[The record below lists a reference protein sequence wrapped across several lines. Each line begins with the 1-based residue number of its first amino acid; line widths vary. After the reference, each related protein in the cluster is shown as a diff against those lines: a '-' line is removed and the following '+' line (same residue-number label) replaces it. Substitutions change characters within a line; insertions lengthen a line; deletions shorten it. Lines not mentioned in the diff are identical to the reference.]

1 MKNSLKDL
9 KLAIVGLGYVGLPLA
24 IEFGKKRSV
33 IGYDLD
39 KQRILELK
47 KKYDRTGEITSS
59 EFKNSRRLNFTSH
72 ASKLKSSNCFIITV
86 PTPIDENNKPNLTQL
101 IEASELIGKI
111 IKYGDIVIYESTV
124 FPGATEE
131 VCVPILEKNS
141 RLKFNEDFFVGY
153 SPERINPGDK
163 KHKLHNICKITS
175 GSSPDAAKLIDSLY
189 KEIISA
195 GTHLAESIK
204 IAEAAKVIENT
215 QRDLNIALI
224 NEFSVIFDKLNIE
237 TESVLKAAE
246 TKWNFIS
253 FRPGLVGG
261 HCIGVDPYYL
271 MHKAEDLGY
280 KPKIITSGRKFNDDM
295 YKFVSS
301 KLIKAMSSKN
311 IKVQNS
317 KVLVLGFAFKEN
329 TKDFRNTGILKL
341 VNEIK
346 SKKML
351 VDIYDPLV
359 DREIVKEKLNLT
371 LIDYPK
377 LEYYNAIIIALKHKV
392 FKKISLYDMK
402 NFCKDD
408 HIIFDLK
415 NLFNGK
421 ADLNL

>member
-72 ASKLKSSNCFIITV
+72 PSKLKSSNCFIITV

-111 IKYGDIVIYESTV
+111 IKFGDIVIYESTV

-141 RLKFNEDFFVGY
+141 SLKFNEDFFVGY

-311 IKVQNS
+311 IKLQNS

-377 LEYYNAIIIALKHKV
+377 LEYYNAIIIAVKHKV
-392 FKKISLYDMK
+392 FKKISLDDIK

-415 NLFNGK
+415 NLFNGN
-421 ADLNL
+421 ADLKL

>member
-72 ASKLKSSNCFIITV
+72 PSKLKSSNCFIITV

-111 IKYGDIVIYESTV
+111 IKFGDIVIYESTV

-141 RLKFNEDFFVGY
+141 SLKFNEDFFVGY

-311 IKVQNS
+311 IKLQNS

-329 TKDFRNTGILKL
+329 TKDFRNTGVLKL

-377 LEYYNAIIIALKHKV
+377 LEYYNAIIIAVKHKV
-392 FKKISLYDMK
+392 FKKISLDDIK

-415 NLFNGK
+415 NLFNGN
-421 ADLNL
+421 ADLKL

>member
-72 ASKLKSSNCFIITV
+72 PSKLKSSNCFIITV

-111 IKYGDIVIYESTV
+111 IKFGDIVIYESTV

-141 RLKFNEDFFVGY
+141 SLKFNEDFFVGY

-311 IKVQNS
+311 IKLQNS

-377 LEYYNAIIIALKHKV
+377 LEYYNAIIIAVKHKV
-392 FKKISLYDMK
+392 FKKISLDDIK

-415 NLFNGK
+415 KPF
-421 ADLNL
+421 

>member
-72 ASKLKSSNCFIITV
+72 PSKLKSSNCFIITV

-111 IKYGDIVIYESTV
+111 IKFGDIVIYESTV

-141 RLKFNEDFFVGY
+141 SLKFNEHFFVGY

-163 KHKLHNICKITS
+163 IHKLHNICKITS

-311 IKVQNS
+311 IKLQNS

-377 LEYYNAIIIALKHKV
+377 LEYYNAIIIAVKHKV
-392 FKKISLYDMK
+392 FKKISLDDIK

-415 NLFNGK
+415 NLFNGN
-421 ADLNL
+421 ADLKL

>member
-24 IEFGKKRSV
+24 LEFGKKRSV

-72 ASKLKSSNCFIITV
+72 PSKLKSSNCFIITV

-111 IKYGDIVIYESTV
+111 IKFGDIVIYESTV

-141 RLKFNEDFFVGY
+141 SLKFNEDFFVGY

-311 IKVQNS
+311 IKLQNS

-377 LEYYNAIIIALKHKV
+377 LEYYNAIIIAVKHKV
-392 FKKISLYDMK
+392 FKKISLDDIK

-415 NLFNGK
+415 NLFNGN
-421 ADLNL
+421 ADLKL